1 SLKQLKHSESRHG
14 TRWTTPEFVATLD
27 LYKTPGVYPDR
38 RHPKVIELSRVLG
51 RTPSAVAL
59 RLANFRSIETHGKH
73 GMSHFPPEAKKVWEN
88 YSRRN
93 HGPQSRSSEASS

>member
-1 SLKQLKHSESRHG
+1 M
-14 TRWTTPEFVATLD
+14 RWTTSEFVATLG

-38 RHPKVIELSRVLG
+38 RHPKVIELSHVLG

-93 HGPQSRSSEASS
+93 DESHSPSTQV